1 MSGAQAWAADL
12 LERLTQRQAR
22 AKRDFGQRQ
31 AIAFM
36 SGLSFMEIDQRMKA
50 GEHSAN
56 MAPLA
61 DDAAGMEAQLISH
74 DRRLCA
80 YLDWRMRHNS
90 QTGLA
95 YIAIDKAVNSG
106 ALIPVNFNIHK
117 GGAA

>member
-1 MSGAQAWAADL
+1 MSAAQAWAADL

-36 SGLSFMEIDQRMKA
+36 SGLSFMEIAQRMKA

-61 DDAAGMEAQLISH
+61 NHPEGMEVQLVRH

-106 ALIPVNFNIHK
+106 ALIPVNYHLCK
-117 GGAA
+117 GGAE